1 MSTPPVVTPD
11 IAELS
16 GRLQMATR
24 RAESAEQEAQKLNAR
39 LKQEIS
45 LRVEMMSQLVDRNLP
60 LPRRV
65 VLNREPLRIESRD
78 GQVRLVAPDGLVTV
92 ENGAAANRLIME
104 LIEHCRA
111 AFPAEFPEVF

>member
-1 MSTPPVVTPD
+1 
-11 IAELS
+11 
-16 GRLQMATR
+16 MATR
-24 RAESAEQEAQKLNAR
+24 RAELAEQEAQKLNAR

-45 LRVEMMSQLVDRNLP
+45 LRVEMMSQLVARNLP

-65 VLNREPLRIESRD
+65 VLNREPLRIESRA
-78 GQVRLVAPDGLVTV
+78 GQVCLVAPDGLVTV
-92 ENGAAANRLIME
+92 ENGAAANRLIAG

>member
-1 MSTPPVVTPD
+1 MSTQVVAPD
-11 IAELS
+11 VAEMF
-16 GRLQMATR
+16 GRLQTVTS
-24 RAESAEQEAQKLNAR
+24 RAESAEQELEKLNSR

-45 LRVEMMSQLVDRNLP
+45 LRVEMMSQLVARNLP

-65 VLNREPLRIESRD
+65 TLNREPLRIESQA
-78 GQVRLVAPDGLVTV
+78 GQVCLVAPDGLVTV

-111 AFPAEFPEVF
+111 AFPADFPEVF